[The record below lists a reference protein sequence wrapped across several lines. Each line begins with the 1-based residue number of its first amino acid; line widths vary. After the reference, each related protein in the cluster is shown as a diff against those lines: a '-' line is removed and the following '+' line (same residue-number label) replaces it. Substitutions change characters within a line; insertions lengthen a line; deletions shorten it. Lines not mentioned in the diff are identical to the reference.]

1 MKDIIYGFILGVA
14 NIIPGVSGGT
24 FALILGIYPKLLN
37 AIGNYNTAYIK
48 TILTLMKQGQLKRT
62 KALIFTED
70 FFFLIRILV
79 GTVCSLLLLS
89 RLVKFL
95 LEHHYEITYGFF
107 LGLIVFSIYI
117 PYKLLD
123 HKNFRSFIWL
133 FIGLGITLL
142 ISTNVDPSIKV
153 LEKSR
158 HYKDV
163 LDGVASGSLVVYSP
177 AEYIGTFF
185 IGMLAISAMALPGI
199 SGSFILLLF
208 GKYYTV
214 ISAISRLQK
223 FYIEDVVL
231 ISIFSAGCLAGL
243 IVFVKF
249 FNYVYTRFKDQTI
262 FFLIGLMCGSIHAL
276 WPFKKFQFVDLYL
289 KINKVIIKM
298 PDYKVYSNQL
308 RLFENFHQLWP
319 VLLSFMAGA
328 VIMLCFIRYE
338 SKNNAPVP

>member
-1 MKDIIYGFILGVA
+1 MKDIIYGFVIGIA

-37 AIGNYNTAYIK
+37 AIGNYNTTFLK
-48 TILTLMKQGQLKRT
+48 TILTLIRQGQLKKT

-70 FFFLIRILV
+70 FFFLTRILV
-79 GTVCSLLLLS
+79 GAICSLLLLS
-89 RLVKFL
+89 RLIKFL

-107 LGLIVFSIYI
+107 LGLIIFSIYI

-123 HKNFRSFIWL
+123 HKNFRSIIWL

-142 ISTNVDPSIKV
+142 ISTNVDPSIKI

-158 HYKDV
+158 HYKNV
-163 LDGVASGSLVVYSP
+163 LDGIASGTLIVYSTT
-177 AEYIGTFF
+177 EYIGIFF
-185 IGMLAISAMALPGI
+185 VGMLAISAMVLPGI

-214 ISAISRLQK
+214 IAAISRLQK
-223 FYIEDVVL
+223 FYVEDVIL

-243 IVFVKF
+243 IGFVKL

-289 KINKVIIKM
+289 KINKVILKM

-308 RLFENFHQLWP
+308 RLFENFNQLWP
-319 VLLSFMAGA
+319 VLLSFLAGA
-328 VIMLCFIRYE
+328 AIMLFFIRYE
-338 SKNNAPVP
+338 SRNNASAP